1 MRPSNNPNGNFKAKD
16 GEQNGSR
23 IYQLMLNSMQILPV
37 ADISHIAFDDRIID
51 TAPSSSKGKRKAD
64 APVNPPPNKKEVLRW
79 CNGSQINA
87 PVIETTPPANLFTDI
102 CSEDDVYADTGNNV
116 Y

>member
-1 MRPSNNPNGNFKAKD
+1 LRPSNNANGNFKAKD

-64 APVNPPPNKKEVLRW
+64 APVNPPPNKKKAESTSAPKKMMTRKNRKKDASVPVEDGAMEV
-79 CNGSQINA
+79 
-87 PVIETTPPANLFTDI
+87 E
-102 CSEDDVYADTGNNV
+102 
-116 Y
+116 